1 MRYKSYQQGN
11 DITLD
16 GLKYHLRIV
25 DNTHDAELAILLKSA
40 TIFTQEYFGIPLANC
55 TVVQE
60 HHHADTSYT
69 LYLTNASN
77 IRVTDWNNN
86 EVSFTQIANNV
97 LLDEAKTVR
106 ITYDCTPIEDSDRY
120 AQIVYQIAGANYDGQ
135 PEQIANILRNYPVVI

>member
-1 MRYKSYQQGN
+1 MLYNKYQQG
-11 DITLD
+11 DKITLA
-16 GLKYHLRIV
+16 GLKDYLRIV
-25 DNTHDAELAILLKSA
+25 GDDHDTELAILLKNA
-40 TIFTQEYFGIPLANC
+40 TIYAQEYLNTALVECGVI
-55 TVVQE
+55 QE
-60 HHHADTSYT
+60 QPHADTSYT

-135 PEQIANILRNYPVVI
+135 PEQIANILRNYPVVL